1 MNKIRT
7 LKSAAALACSSAC
20 FAACFAAGS
29 ASAATEPMKPS
40 GAMEAV
46 MSNSEKDFFESAAS
60 SNMFEVQASKLAQT
74 KASDPKLKAF
84 AEKMIS
90 DHTEASDKLMTLAQS
105 KNVTLPTTLLKRHQS
120 MLDAL
125 NKDKPGKDFD
135 EDYKNKMVMTHKEAI
150 SLFDQT
156 AKNAKDPEV
165 KSFAAMLLPKLQ
177 MHGGMAN
184 DLNAMK

>member
-1 MNKIRT
+1 M
-7 LKSAAALACSSAC
+7 KSTRILGISLLAASTATG
-20 FAACFAAGS
+20 FASGNVW
-29 ASAATEPMKPS
+29 AATEPMQPS
-40 GAMEAV
+40 GAMQAL

-60 SNMFEVQASKLAQT
+60 SNLFEIQASQLALT

-84 AEKMIS
+84 AEKMVQ
-90 DHTEASDKLMTLAQS
+90 DHTEASDKLTALAQS
-105 KNVTLPTTLLKRHQS
+105 KNQTVPTTLLKRHQS

-135 EDYKNKMVMTHKEAI
+135 EDYRNKMVMTHKEAI

-156 AKNAKDPEV
+156 AKKAEDPDV
-165 KSFAAMLLPKLQ
+165 KSFAATLLPKLQ
-177 MHGGMAN
+177 MHGGMAH